1 MVKVRYAI
9 SELKKWKRK
18 ELCIMSCSRKS
29 LSLRCCV
36 LGFLQRERQSEISK
50 WYPAMKPVFL
60 PRFGPMAN
68 ITHLLTISLL
78 IADVL
83 LLFLYIYIHTYI
95 YTHIYTQI
103 HLKKK
108 KSVLL
113 TVPSES
119 RLYSQ
124 SLFSIVRDKLLCQDV
139 TSLKSF

>member
-1 MVKVRYAI
+1 
-9 SELKKWKRK
+9 
-18 ELCIMSCSRKS
+18 
-29 LSLRCCV
+29 
-36 LGFLQRERQSEISK
+36 
-50 WYPAMKPVFL
+50 MKPVYL

-95 YTHIYTQI
+95 YTHIYTHI
-103 HLKKK
+103 HLKKKK

-124 SLFSIVRDKLLCQDV
+124 SLFSIVRDKLLC
-139 TSLKSF
+139 